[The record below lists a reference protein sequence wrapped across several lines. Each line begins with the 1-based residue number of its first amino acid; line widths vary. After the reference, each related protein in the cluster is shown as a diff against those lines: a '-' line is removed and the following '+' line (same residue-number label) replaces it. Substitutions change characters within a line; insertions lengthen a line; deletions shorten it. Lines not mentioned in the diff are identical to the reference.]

1 MDPHASDPL
10 RTWLDG
16 ARRVVVVGNS
26 GSGKSTTGAAL
37 AAIFGVPWVELDA
50 LHWAPGWVEVDDA
63 TMSERLRAETTAER
77 FVVSGN
83 YFQVTWPELWPH
95 LDAVLWLDLPL
106 TVILI
111 RLVRRIWQ
119 RWRSQE
125 LLWGTNRERLLPQF
139 KIWDKESSLL
149 TWAVTSHAPRRR
161 RLAAVATDPRWAHLR
176 VLRLRSAAEVD
187 RLLALARERT
197 GQPG

>member
-1 MDPHASDPL
+1 MDSPPLDPM

-16 ARRVVVVGNS
+16 ARRIVVVGNS

-37 AAIFGVPWVELDA
+37 AAILGVPWVELDA

-63 TMSERLRAETTAER
+63 TMTERLRAETTAER

-83 YFQVTWPELWPH
+83 YYKVTWPALWPR

-106 TVILI
+106 SLVLV

-139 KIWDKESSLL
+139 KLWDKESSLL

-161 RLAAVATDPRWAHLR
+161 TLAAVATDPRWGHLR

-187 RLLALARERT
+187 RLLAIARERAVA
-197 GQPG
+197 PG